1 MVNVPAEYRDFMT
14 DARIQEF
21 GSIPDLQEG
30 DVINIENIGGV
41 SPISDAALMKI

>member
-1 MVNVPAEYRDFMT
+1 MT

-41 SPISDAALMKI
+41 ESNFRCGIG